1 MSRPAVHDSRAIGI
15 FDSGVG
21 GLTVLDALRST
32 LPRENLIYLGDTA
45 RVPYGTKSPES
56 VIRYALQATATLAAR
71 DIKLLVVA
79 CNTASAFALPA
90 LRTAFAPLPVIGV
103 IEPGAR
109 AACAATR
116 TGRLAILAT
125 EATVSA
131 GAYQRAIAEIAPHL
145 EAHAIPCSVL
155 VAVAEEGWRE
165 GPLTEAIV
173 AHYLA
178 PLHEDRSIDTLVLGC
193 THFPVLK
200 RAIAAA
206 AGPGRALI
214 DSASTTATE
223 VAAILSERGLN
234 RPHGERGRLHFLV
247 TDGPERFIRVAH
259 TFFGGDIP
267 LEEIELVDITHPV
280 DRA

>member
-1 MSRPAVHDSRAIGI
+1 MSEHRGGDARAIGI

-21 GLTVLDALRST
+21 GLTVLEALHAT
-32 LPRENLIYLGDTA
+32 LPHEHLLYLGDTA

-56 VIRYALQATATLAAR
+56 VIRYARQAAATLVAR
-71 DIKLLVVA
+71 NIKLLVVA

-90 LRTAFAPLPVIGV
+90 LRTAFAPLPVVGV

-116 TGRLAILAT
+116 SGHLAILAT
-125 EATVSA
+125 EATVAA
-131 GAYQRAIAEIAPHL
+131 GAYQRAIAQIAPHL
-145 EAHAIPCSVL
+145 ETHAVPCSVL

-178 PLHEDRSIDTLVLGC
+178 PLHAEHKIDTLVLGC

-200 RAIAAA
+200 TAIAAA
-206 AGPGRALI
+206 AGPGRTII
-214 DSASTTATE
+214 DSASTTAAE
-223 VAAILSERGLN
+223 VARLLHEHELGSSTERSG
-234 RPHGERGRLHFLV
+234 GLHFLV

-259 TFFGGDIP
+259 TFFGEDIP
-267 LEEIELVDITHPV
+267 LGAIELVDITHATDP
-280 DRA
+280 A